1 MVTVK
6 MTEDDIRGTF
16 HRLQNGLSY
25 FHPGRHLAGMGK
37 KAMALVSQGNTR
49 INKDAPFASSDQ
61 A

>member
-6 MTEDDIRGTF
+6 MAEDDIRGAF
-16 HRLQNGLSY
+16 HCLHKRQSDFYSGS
-25 FHPGRHLAGMGK
+25 HLLGMRK

-49 INKDAPFASSDQ
+49 INKDAPFANSDQ